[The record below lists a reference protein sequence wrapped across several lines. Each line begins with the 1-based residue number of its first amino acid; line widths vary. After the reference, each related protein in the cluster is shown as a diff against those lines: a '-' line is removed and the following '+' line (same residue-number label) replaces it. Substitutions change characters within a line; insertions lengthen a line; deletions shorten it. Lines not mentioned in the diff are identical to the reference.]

1 MAYIWMKRLAI
12 VVGIDAYPPPQSRL
26 SGCVRDAQRFA
37 RFLRSARG
45 GSFEKVIFVKN
56 ESATLDNLRGVLRW
70 ASNDIWEQVV
80 VYFAGHGS
88 HQGLFAW
95 DGLMEFTEL
104 AFAIRSIRADWHLL
118 VLDACQA
125 GAVHQYFDGVAGLPA
140 PDDSAGIYLELL
152 RRAHPGL
159 RVLTAVDRQTNA
171 KERDA
176 QGVFTTALLKAAC
189 SAWPDL
195 PQHGVSAA
203 RVLSEATTILLGN
216 RDPLPQGSGYLDDL
230 PMALTDV
237 LQPLGGA
244 GFHQEPMRV
253 PVQPGAPLSARFEY
267 TVRIT
272 GRQLMPTTVSH
283 VVHDGA
289 DWSHTAA
296 PLRVLPATNDVTEP
310 LFVSVPLGQ
319 LPMGRSLQSVVT
331 VVDERRR
338 HVGQH
343 RVNHPG
349 LRLRRLAPP
358 RPVRVLRPW

>member
-26 SGCVRDAQRFA
+26 SGCVGDAQRFA
-37 RFLRSARG
+37 RFLRSACG
-45 GSFEKVIFVKN
+45 GSFDQVTLVKN
-56 ESATLDNLRGVLRW
+56 ESATLENLRGVLRW
-70 ASNDIWEQVV
+70 AANDTWEQVV

-88 HQGLFAW
+88 HQGILAW

-140 PDDSAGIYLELL
+140 PDDSAAIYLELL
-152 RRAHPGL
+152 QRAHPGL

-171 KERDA
+171 KERNA
-176 QGVFTTALLKAAC
+176 QGVFTTALLKAAR

-195 PQHGVSAA
+195 SEQGVSAA
-203 RVLSEATTILLGN
+203 RILSEAAALLHGN
-216 RDPLPQGSGYLDDL
+216 RDPLPQGSGDLDDL

-237 LQPLGGA
+237 HLPLGGA
-244 GFHQEPMRV
+244 WFRQEPMQL
-253 PVQPGAPLSARFEY
+253 PAQPGAPLSARFEY

-272 GRQLMPTTVSH
+272 GRQLLPTTVSH

-289 DWSHTAA
+289 GWSHTAA
-296 PLRVLPATNDVTEP
+296 PLRVLPATNDVTQP
-310 LFVSVPLGQ
+310 LFVSLPLGQ
-319 LPMGRSLQSVVT
+319 MPMGRKLQSVVT
-331 VVDERRR
+331 VVDERKQ

-343 RVNHPG
+343 RANHPG
-349 LRLRRLAPP
+349 LWLKQLAPL
-358 RPVRVLRPW
+358 RPVRVLRP